1 MESMITEK
9 YKSIHFY
16 YYNSTECTYSM
27 VTCRLGCFRGSTCW
41 YVLYFK
47 STMAASDSC
56 PNPPIIMRDVLLID
70 TLQWS

>member
-1 MESMITEK
+1 MQTSMITEK
-9 YKSIHFY
+9 YNSILTIIQQNVHILWY
-16 YYNSTECTYSM
+16 
-27 VTCRLGCFRGSTCW
+27 TCRLGCFRGSTCW

-56 PNPPIIMRDVLLID
+56 PNPPIIMRDVLLMD